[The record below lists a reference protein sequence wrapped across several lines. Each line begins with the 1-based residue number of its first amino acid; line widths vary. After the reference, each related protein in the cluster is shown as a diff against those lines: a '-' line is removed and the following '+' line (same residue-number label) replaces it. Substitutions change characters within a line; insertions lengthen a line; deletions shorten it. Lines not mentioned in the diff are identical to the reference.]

1 MTIFFIK
8 AAQLLLCFCILILLH
23 EGGHF
28 FFAKVFGI
36 RVSKFCLFFDPWIK
50 PLKLFT
56 YKGTEYCIG
65 WLPLGGYVSIEGMVD
80 ESKSADDLGTEIQPW
95 EFRAKPAWQ
104 RLLVM
109 VGGVLVNF
117 LLALFI
123 YGVMFFTW
131 GEDYIAQRDLTNGY
145 VFSAEAE
152 SYGFKDGD
160 IILATDGQE
169 ILTHSGDVYRML
181 STAHECTV
189 LRQGKEVSIALPGDL
204 NMLEMLTHSP
214 RFMDLN
220 IPSTVDTVLHNGAAD
235 KAGIRKGDR
244 ILSVGG
250 IATSSASD
258 VTYALSVATDG
269 LPRLKWYEKL
279 ANNFSALT
287 GHEYKEA
294 TKRVA
299 IVVARPDTVT
309 LSVTL
314 DTSSK
319 IAVGFQQSNYKISHK
334 DYTLAEAIPA
344 GITKGCRVLV
354 DYVSDLKYIFTKEGA
369 QSIGSFGTIGSLF
382 PATWDWLAFWGLT
395 AFISVMLAFMNFLP
409 IPALD
414 GGYIFLTL
422 IEVIT
427 RRKFSDK
434 FVEVINTWG
443 MYLLFA
449 LMAYAILNDF
459 NRFLF

>member
-1 MTIFFIK
+1 MTVVLIK

-56 YKGTEYCIG
+56 YKGTDYCIG

-80 ESKSADDLGTEIQPW
+80 ESKSAKDLGEEVQPW

-123 YGVMFFTW
+123 YAMVFFTW
-131 GEDYIAQRDLTNGY
+131 GETYVPQRNMTEGY
-145 VFSAEAE
+145 VFNKEAKAL
-152 SYGFKDGD
+152 GFQDGD
-160 IILATDGQE
+160 IVLAADGIE
-169 ILTHSGDVYRML
+169 FKSHSGDIYRTL

-189 LRQGKEVSIALPGDL
+189 LRAGKEVSIALPGDL
-204 NMLEMLTHSP
+204 NLLNMLQHSP
-214 RFMDLN
+214 RFMDLRQSN
-220 IPSTVDTVLHNGAAD
+220 VVDSIIADGPAA
-235 KAGIRKGDR
+235 KAGMQKGDR
-244 ILSVGG
+244 ILCINGYETTSGNAVMYEMSVVGDEQNE
-250 IATSSASD
+250 SAD
-258 VTYALSVATDG
+258 VQVVVGRADNVLDTLIVTVGKDA
-269 LPRLKWYEKL
+269 KL
-279 ANNFSALT
+279 AVMFHSTLADY
-287 GHEYKEA
+287 E
-294 TKRVA
+294 
-299 IVVARPDTVT
+299 TVT
-309 LSVTL
+309 E
-314 DTSSK
+314 
-319 IAVGFQQSNYKISHK
+319 H
-334 DYTLAEAIPA
+334 YTLLEAIPA
-344 GITKGCRVLV
+344 GISHGWDVLCG
-354 DYVSDLKYIFTKEGA
+354 YVSDLKYIFTKDGA
-369 QSIGSFGTIGSLF
+369 QSVGSFLTIGSIF
-382 PATWDWLAFWGLT
+382 PATWNWCAFWELT
-395 AFISVMLAFMNFLP
+395 AFISLMLAFMNFLP

-427 RRKFSDK
+427 RRKFSDAI
-434 FVEVINTWG
+434 VEQINKWG

-449 LMAYAILNDF
+449 LMALAIFNDF